1 MSVVQLL
8 KEQSIWLLRLHDYA
22 HSKNAAHVN
31 YLVGGLAEFIE
42 VSSPLQSYE
51 LTWDYDN

>member
-8 KEQSIWLLRLHDYA
+8 EEQSIWLLWLHNYA
-22 HSKNAAHVN
+22 HSKNAAHLN

-42 VSSPLQSYE
+42 VSSSFTQL
-51 LTWDYDN
+51 